1 MKKVLVV
8 EDNPDNL
15 RLITYAL
22 RRWNYEIIAA
32 ETGTRGVELALREH
46 PDFIIMD
53 INLPEIDGL
62 EATRRI
68 RSSRAN
74 GSIPIIAITSYAMAG
89 DMDTVLSAGCT
100 GYFEKPIDPLTI
112 MDKIHSLLGW
122 ENTLSE
128 GETREP

>member
-1 MKKVLVV
+1 MKRVLVV
-8 EDNPDNL
+8 EDNCDNM

-22 RRWNYEIIAA
+22 RRAGYEIIAA
-32 ETGTRGVELALREH
+32 ETGLQGVELALSEH

-53 INLPEIDGL
+53 INLPGIDGL

-68 RSSRAN
+68 RKSSSN

-89 DMDTVLSAGCT
+89 DMNLVLSAGCT

-112 MDKIHSLLGW
+112 MDKIHALLGW
-122 ENTLSE
+122 A
-128 GETREP
+128 PPHP